1 MIGTLIFIQT
11 ATVEKQAIQCNYI
24 YSRTQSVRYCDK
36 QLYVVDK
43 DIQFTTTSDMAFSF
57 FLHTEVAKNLKIRA
71 YITAPSFS
79 TFSMTGNLII
89 ENCVIIVKVTSTSS
103 ALLSLAARD
112 VLITDSVLK
121 ANFISTEVS
130 GYLNSA
136 GLLMNSS
143 SINVARV
150 NLTIDMNTGTGDVS
164 GIVSNCQS
172 TILTKLQAVFTIFT
186 TSTTNST
193 CGAISAVAQNAVVT
207 ISNSTLT
214 GNMYAAADNGYLVG
228 AGINVTI
235 DISDDSLITITGP
248 QTNNTA
254 HFWSCSGFCE
264 RPLPITTVLPVS
276 AVTQIGSSSSCVLT
290 QGTPADN
297 SEIVFDPDKN
307 LSFQGNFS
315 VFGQAASV
323 SNLKVSG
330 RYQMT
335 GELGSY
341 ANVFGSNMTEALV
354 LRKIVIQVSIST
366 LAQCKLNLVTNSIS
380 APFTI
385 NSFLANGS
393 FQTEFQTF
401 NAISVAAAASY
412 TADQA
417 SVIINY
423 QITGEV
429 TSSNAL
435 STLGVQ
441 VVKLIDLSVKNSFFV
456 ISQSFATQN
465 GLVVGKAN
473 EDQNTFYEGKFVF
486 TNIQVKQTSFSSKNV
501 AGVIFNLILGKNIT
515 MVNITCS
522 FISESTH
529 QLSSCTILGSVMA
542 IAIQITKCNVTQK
555 IQASS
560 AQRLGLVTFNYV
572 SNFHM
577 YASINKVAYI
587 FGAYLKD
594 QSTNIAMLGVSDHN
608 LNYPSYSAVLI
619 DCVIK
624 TYIQCQNAQFIG
636 SIVGCAQILLV
647 VKNSV
652 IFDSNISG
660 GLNVGM
666 VCGVVRIVSLQ
677 NQSIKSFTISGEQI
691 ALVQCVVQQLTLSIS
706 QFRNLSVFSPSSQYN
721 TALVLGQVSD
731 GNITIANTIIN
742 AFIQVEGRVGILFGS
757 YTNTYSTVSKCKI
770 NANAINSVLV
780 GAFSTGFI
788 RISNSIIQT
797 TTNCFSIQG
806 DVCPSKWVFSGEV
819 NDAVFM

>member
-1 MIGTLIFIQT
+1 MIGTIMYILT

-290 QGTPADN
+290 QGTSADN
-297 SEIVFDPDKN
+297 TEVVFDPDKN

-429 TSSNAL
+429 TSSSAL

-441 VVKLIDLSVKNSFFV
+441 VVKLIDLSIKNSFFV

-473 EDQNTFYEGKFVF
+473 QDLSAPYNGKYIYA
-486 TNIQVKQTSFSSKNV
+486 NILVKQTSLSQENIN
-501 AGVIFNLILGKNIT
+501 GVIFNQLLGENIS

-522 FISESTH
+522 YYSKSNIQFISM
-529 QLSSCTILGSVMA
+529 TIFGNIFA
-542 IAIQITKCNVTQK
+542 PAIQITKCNVTQNVF
-555 IQASS
+555 ASS
-560 AQRLGLVTFNYV
+560 AQRLGLINFNYCLAN
-572 SNFHM
+572 SYL
-577 YASINKVAYI
+577 YAQISKVIYILVIN
-587 FGAYLKD
+587 LETD
-594 QSTNIAMLGVSDHN
+594 SRNIGMLGVSDHTS
-608 LNYPSYSAVLI
+608 NYPLFTAILKDCSVKTQIQSAA
-619 DCVIK
+619 
-624 TYIQCQNAQFIG
+624 AQYVG
-636 SIVGCAQILLV
+636 SIVGCAYIQIRIQ
-647 VKNSV
+647 NSD
-652 IFDSNISG
+652 IFDSKISAAQNTGIIFGVIRIASIYNLTAKSFMISG
-660 GLNVGM
+660 
-666 VCGVVRIVSLQ
+666 LQ
-677 NQSIKSFTISGEQI
+677 V
-691 ALVQCVVQQLTLSIS
+691 ALVQSVIKSLMINNSIFTNLNLLTSIAQCS
-706 QFRNLSVFSPSSQYN
+706 
-721 TALVLGQVSD
+721 ALVLGQISD
-731 GNITIANTIIN
+731 GTVNILNFRANALLQIENNI
-742 AFIQVEGRVGILFGS
+742 GILFGS
-757 YTNTYSTVSKCKI
+757 YSNTTSLITNCKI
-770 NANAINSVLV
+770 SVNAINSALV
-780 GAFSTGFI
+780 GEFQSGEVHIMNST
-788 RISNSIIQT
+788 IQT

-806 DVCPSKWVFSGEV
+806 DVCPSKWVFTGE
-819 NDAVFM
+819 DAVFM